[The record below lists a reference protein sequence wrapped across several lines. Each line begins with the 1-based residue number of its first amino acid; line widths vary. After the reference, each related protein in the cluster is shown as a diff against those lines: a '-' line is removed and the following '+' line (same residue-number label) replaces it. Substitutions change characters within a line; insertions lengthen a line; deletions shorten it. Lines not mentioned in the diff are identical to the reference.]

1 MSTRQTEIQQKL
13 DRALQYR
20 RLQQEI
26 QENLLCLNAARYLY
40 YHASTREIKN
50 MAQAIFLHY
59 WEWFQRQQI
68 PLRLDPQQTG
78 FVLA

>member
-1 MSTRQTEIQQKL
+1 MNTRQPQIQPKL
-13 DRALQYR
+13 NHAWQYK

-26 QENLLCLNAARYLY
+26 PTNLYCLNAARYLY
-40 YHASTREIKN
+40 YHAATPNIKN

-59 WEWFQRQQI
+59 WEWFLSQQI
-68 PLRLDPQQTG
+68 PLRLDAQQTG